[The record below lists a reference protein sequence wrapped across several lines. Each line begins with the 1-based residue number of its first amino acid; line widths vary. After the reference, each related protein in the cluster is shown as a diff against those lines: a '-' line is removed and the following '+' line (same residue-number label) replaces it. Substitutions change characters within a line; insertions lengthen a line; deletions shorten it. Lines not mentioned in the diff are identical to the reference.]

1 MDTYNLSVPMKL
13 DAFVL
18 NPDVCD
24 QDARIAPI
32 TQPNYTFLRIENFVL
47 QNDTLD
53 HVDVHNAK
61 PAKYNQRVTSVLGS
75 EDPANLRSNRLGV
88 YVHWI
93 LPRLYRIGASATPES
108 SSNQP
113 GSDSSQAPA
122 PTYPNT
128 PNRWLVIRTLDPN
141 AITTVPNPLP
151 AGCTV
156 PAVDAWILESDTL
169 QYIDNLD
176 DDADLQVD
184 VSPFIAS
191 TATNAAHPDE
201 TSIEEQ
207 AEVFIGKRQLAAG
220 WTEKDPSAVNLSLL
234 NSSNQL
240 FPDYQPH
247 NSNVFSMIDTFQYY
261 DAKGQPAGSLT
272 DAVADYYVIGWH
284 SDRGGDPFGDGKA
297 HQDVLG
303 KLPLNL
309 RDSANFNDWLTSTA
323 KINTICHGAMYGV
336 EWHMTWSKDTQP
348 KNLPANDFSVDLANE
363 MQVAVGTTTLDAL
376 LSYLEAHHEGEYE
389 NDVRLLGDLLRAQS
403 DSASGQ
409 LAGSDEVQNYNFS
422 RVAGGKHYTLPIDA
436 NNPATPPSPDDIKNL
451 KLLNQAQFLY
461 DGASRMLQQKQ
472 WDTFSLWWQFVT
484 DIDNTDSTKIADYR
498 TRAGILDTARGNLIQ
513 IITDQTDAINTLKD
527 PKNGYLSQTPK
538 EATHPEYSAQRDPTL
553 FVGKLGSGWPV
564 DFLDSLLIRL
574 DTQIATYGQP
584 DTGQSSEFFLGCLPP
599 TAQATGLALIQ
610 EFLANKPPPQGDKPS
625 DITTTTASDPPP
637 TPTYPPLYH
646 DQGPA
651 VPGQSPPAD
660 TPWRDRWEST
670 QPWFPLFMEWEA
682 EYHHVDYSYW
692 ALKEQTARGGT
703 AANVRYGLPDDVQ
716 YDKLDTRTLSGRI
729 LLLPQPSF
737 SLKGQLEQ
745 LFSSTPASILDPIL
759 SKDERDKLLLNVAAL
774 PFASSPLD
782 GFTNHLITLAQGSH
796 LKPNVRVPAAVE
808 TTLLPL
814 QEAYKT
820 SANAG
825 LGIKQIQAIDVQS
838 DLTPYATLVSL
849 GSAKPAF
856 KPATHGQFR
865 MTKLNIIDKFG
876 QTACAIDPTPTL
888 AGPPPLYPCISD
900 YYEPQMLPDGYANVA
915 IPQKLPGICEFMQV
929 SPAINQ
935 SARLDAS
942 FVISDTSQP
951 TAYWRPTT
959 EWENPIWGWVVVN
972 YVDNGIQFF
981 TSEGEFYCEVRIAAP
996 NNPHPTSAGPTWL
1009 PFKPSSTST
1018 PETQLGD
1025 LILKLIDPVNGE
1037 QYLKAFIDMINT
1049 ATSNSTAAPSAYN
1062 QFINALIGKPLALA
1076 NIGVSLELAADA
1088 KVSQTQLKSQQGL
1101 PQPYALLE
1109 KDTNPHTPQYTFP
1122 FKLGDKARPHDGLVG
1137 YFRAFNDPAKYAGK
1151 ELDTS
1156 KFYTSYA
1163 DPDGS
1168 IVFPISNTD
1177 GNKYPILSS
1186 FWLNPVDYEDPE
1198 PDPNSHY
1205 IGTAKRY
1212 EDARNNQLVDNVFG
1226 CIMDPFLPVNVY
1238 TSILPVK
1245 PLTLPNWTWESALKT
1260 MTAFFHFGPLMVT
1273 NDVPAQPPPPNL
1285 SGDPTPED
1293 KPSGVK
1299 LPSVKVAEWNWLQPY
1314 FSNPTAGSEF
1324 TPLGVAQVDSRPRY
1338 EKGPYTAI
1346 EGYLQ
1351 MKAPIFAAKGN

>member
-1 MDTYNLSVPMKL
+1 MDKYNLSVPMKL

-61 PAKYNQRVTSVLGS
+61 PASHNQRVTSVLGS
-75 EDPANLRSNRLGV
+75 DDPEDLRTNRLGV
-88 YVHWI
+88 YLHWI
-93 LPRLYRIGASATPES
+93 LPRMYRIGASATPDT
-108 SSNQP
+108 SSNQTN
-113 GSDSSQAPA
+113 SDDSQAPA

-128 PNRWLVIRTLDPN
+128 PNRWLVIRKLDPT
-141 AITTVPNPLP
+141 AATTLPNPLP
-151 AGCTV
+151 PGLTV

-169 QYIDNLD
+169 QLIDDLD
-176 DDADLQVD
+176 DDVDLQVD

-191 TATNAAHPDE
+191 TAKNAAKPEE

-207 AEVFIGKRQLAAG
+207 AEVFIGKRQPAGG
-220 WTEKDPSAVNLSLL
+220 WTETDPEAVSLSLL

-247 NSNVFSMIDTFQYY
+247 NSNVFSMVDTFPCY
-261 DAKGQPAGSLT
+261 DAEGKPAETQLT

-284 SDRGGDPFGDGKA
+284 SDRAGDPFRDGKT
-297 HQDVLG
+297 HQDVLNA
-303 KLPLNL
+303 LPLNL
-309 RDSANFNDWLTSTA
+309 RDSSDFNDWLTSTA

-336 EWHMTWSKDTQP
+336 EWHMKWSSDTQP
-348 KNLPANDFSVDLANE
+348 QNLPANDFSVRLADQ
-363 MQVAVGTTTLDAL
+363 MPLAVGTTTLDAL
-376 LSYLEAHHEGEYE
+376 LSYLEAHHEGEFE

-422 RVAGGKHYTLPIDA
+422 RVSGGKHYSLPIDA
-436 NNPATPPSPDDIKNL
+436 DNPAAPPSPDDIKNL

-484 DIDNTDSTKIADYR
+484 DIDNKNSTKIAAYK
-498 TRAGILDTARGNLIQ
+498 ALASSLDTARGLLTNVMS
-513 IITDQTDAINTLKD
+513 DQSDAINTLKD
-527 PKNGYLSQTPK
+527 PKNGYLSQMPK
-538 EATHPEYSAQRDPTL
+538 EATLQEYSEQRDPTL
-553 FVGKLGSGWPV
+553 FVGGLGSGWPV
-564 DFLDSLLIRL
+564 DFLDALFVRL

-584 DTGQSSEFFLGCLPP
+584 DSGQSSEFFLSCLPP
-599 TAQATGLALIQ
+599 TAQATGLALVQ
-610 EFLANKPPPQGDKPS
+610 EFLANKPPSQGDKSS
-625 DITTTTASDPPP
+625 DTTTTAAS
-637 TPTYPPLYH
+637 TALTYPPLYH
-646 DQGPA
+646 DQGPT
-651 VPGQSPPAD
+651 VPDQKPPANA
-660 TPWRDRWEST
+660 PWRDRWEST
-670 QPWFPLFMEWEA
+670 QPWFPLFIEWEA

-692 ALKEQTARGGT
+692 ALKEQTARGAT
-703 AANVRYGLPDDVQ
+703 SANVRYGLPDDVK
-716 YDKLDTRTLSGRI
+716 YDPLDTRTLSGRI

-745 LFSSTPASILDPIL
+745 LFSSTPASVLDPIL
-759 SKDERDKLLLNVAAL
+759 SEEERNKLLLNAAAL
-774 PFASSPLD
+774 PFASAPLD
-782 GFTNHLITLAQGSH
+782 GFTNHLVTLAQGSH

-808 TTLLPL
+808 TDLLPL
-814 QEAYKT
+814 QEAYET

-825 LGIKQIQAIDVQS
+825 LGYSQIKAINVQS
-838 DLTPYATLVSL
+838 DLTPYATLVPL
-849 GSAKPAF
+849 GSARPAF

-865 MTKLNIIDKFG
+865 FTKLNIIDKFG
-876 QTACAIDPTPTL
+876 QTACAIDPTPSL
-888 AGPPPLYPCISD
+888 AGPPPIYPCISD
-900 YYEPQMLPDGYANVA
+900 YYEPQMLPDGFANVA
-915 IPQKLPGICEFMQV
+915 IPQKLPGICEFMQL

-935 SARLDAS
+935 SARLNAS

-951 TAYWRPTT
+951 SAYWRPTT

-981 TSEGEFYCEVRIAAP
+981 TNEGEFYCEVRVAAP

-1018 PETQLGD
+1018 PQTQLGD
-1025 LILKLIDPVNGE
+1025 LILKLIDPENGE
-1037 QYLKAFIDMINT
+1037 KYLKAFIDMINS
-1049 ATSNSTAAPSAYN
+1049 AVSNSTAAPSAYN

-1088 KVSQTQLKSQQGL
+1088 KVSQTQLNSQQGL
-1101 PQPYALLE
+1101 FQPYALLE
-1109 KDTNPHTPQYTFP
+1109 EDVKPQMKQYTFP
-1122 FKLGDKARPHDGLVG
+1122 FKLGDKSRPHDGLVG
-1137 YFRAFNDPAKYAGK
+1137 YFRAFDDPRKYPGK

-1163 DPDGS
+1163 DPDGT

-1177 GNKYPILSS
+1177 GNNYPTLSS
-1186 FWLNPVDYEDPE
+1186 FWLDPTEYEDE
-1198 PDPNSHY
+1198 PSATDPDSGY
-1205 IGTAKRY
+1205 IGTATRY
-1212 EDARNNQLVDNVFG
+1212 ENAKNNQLVDNVFG
-1226 CIMDPFLPVNVY
+1226 CVMDPFLPVNVY

-1273 NDVPAQPPPPNL
+1273 NDVPAQPAPRL
-1285 SGDPTPED
+1285 SGDATSED
-1293 KPSGVK
+1293 NTAGVK

-1314 FSNPTAGSEF
+1314 FSDPTTGSEF
-1324 TPLGVAQVDSRPRY
+1324 TPLGISQVDSRPRY

-1351 MKAPIFAAKGN
+1351 MKAPIFAASGN